1 MGCTSAKA
9 NKVESDLERYHQE
22 IFGVVQTGDV
32 KRLKDILDELDR
44 RKASTTK
51 KENIIIFGISITLFY
66 QFYLFSDE
74 HFILPIFTTSTST
87 SSFTLPIKLMTNS
100 STRWTKQVMEDQIPF
115 RNDYPRPHLRR
126 KLWLNLNGYWSF
138 TITSIKEIYPKNFD
152 QIIRVPFPV
161 ESYLSGIQ
169 KRVDSKMYLWYK
181 RNFQIKSRSWYEDS
195 HLQYRLILH
204 FDKVDYETVVYL
216 NRHIVGVKHL
226 GGYEPFSYDISSY
239 FIKYK
244 DNELIVRVWDP
255 SNHWYQPRGKQL
267 LDIKESNSIYYTPC
281 SGIWGTV
288 WLERVPYI
296 HINRLQFQT
305 KISLTDV
312 YLKYR
317 IDLKT
322 ATTTVFDNRSPNE
335 NIPIYSEKNFTQEN
349 KYLLDVEQNNELNE
363 NIANYE
369 KLDFKLKISIRQK
382 NNTKLINFISYK
394 PNIEQ
399 EISFALN
406 QINLWSP
413 ENPYLYQIRID
424 LYRMD
429 IFVERIDSYIGFRQI
444 SLCSK
449 KKKICL
455 NNKPYFMSGVLDQGY
470 WPDGLYRA
478 PTDEAYRYDIEQ
490 IKNLGFNTI
499 RKHMKIETSRFY
511 YWCDVLGILVWQDM
525 PAGDSYDGYEIEL
538 EDDKILRLHR
548 DNTTNDLPLA
558 QRIYEDLSQNRLILP
573 IKTFQAKIQFEYEL
587 KAMIDF
593 LSFHPSIIIWVLFN
607 EGWGQY
613 DTIRLTKW
621 LQSYDKNRLIN
632 SASGWQD
639 RINLGHMRDIHD
651 YTKKIFL
658 PSFDDENR
666 ALVLGECGGFGLMK
680 SGWSYNSYSD
690 NYLLTYIFEQLII
703 NLSSRLSAMIYTQLS
718 DIENETNG
726 ILTYNR
732 EEIKFLTPHIKR
744 VLNND
749 YSRLYKL
756 KYIWNLTSIPYTNY
770 INLSLS
776 KSFDLIID
784 IDSTYNH
791 HFYFYICY
799 LYSYVKITIDHYY
812 TIILNQAHEIRDYH
826 YISLPSNLF
835 RGYRE
840 ADGLTALS
848 IAAGKKY
855 KSITET
861 LATCSEVDV
870 NKASLSGI
878 TPLLMVAEVGWPDIL
893 DILLQRGALVD
904 SAPSG
909 KRAEDNKIAGST
921 PLIGATKYNHPECVK
936 RLLTYHANP
945 NHQNQSGISAL
956 MLAAEQGYFEC
967 VKLLVQAG
975 ADLEL
980 APSGPLA
987 LTMNLC
993 GQTPLFCAA
1002 KEGRTDIVKYLL
1014 DRGANPRVQNH
1025 YGVSTLWIPSQ
1036 KGMLQVVELLLDAGA
1051 ETHIAP
1057 FGNLADELNI
1067 TGWTPL
1073 YAAMKSRKFDV
1084 VKLLLKRGADSN
1096 AVTKLGST
1104 PFLLASEICDL
1115 DVIEACVEADADLD
1129 FAPSGPDADNLNITG
1144 QTALFMATLKDRVD
1158 VVKFLI
1164 EKRAQVN
1171 VQNRYGVSP
1180 LLLCAESGNQ
1190 ELVQALIEAGA
1201 NVNIAPQGE
1210 LAEENF
1216 LAGQTPLFGA
1226 AKKGHVEIC
1235 EYLIKNGAD
1244 INAITMTGA
1253 TPLYTATEE
1262 GHLDAVILLIR
1273 HGADVNQSP
1282 KGQIARDLHIENQ
1295 TPLLIACMRNHEG
1308 IIRYLIES
1316 GANVNVT
1323 SERGSSPFLAICQHN
1338 NVELA
1343 RLLIRH
1349 GARHDVEA
1357 KNLYDGKI
1365 NGLIVAAE
1373 SGSFDILRLLVDAG
1387 LDVNYKIAGKGETAG
1402 RTPLFCACAKGF
1414 QNIVEYLVDRGADVN
1429 GTENSGLSCLHIAAA
1444 MGHADTVRILCERGA
1459 NVDQQFCF
1467 EEQDVTAYDLA
1478 ESQQHDHVCQVLKNF
1493 GARQLLHNTYSSHLD
1508 GIK

>member
-1 MGCTSAKA
+1 M
-9 NKVESDLERYHQE
+9 
-22 IFGVVQTGDV
+22 
-32 KRLKDILDELDR
+32 
-44 RKASTTK
+44 TK
-51 KENIIIFGISITLFY
+51 
-66 QFYLFSDE
+66 
-74 HFILPIFTTSTST
+74 
-87 SSFTLPIKLMTNS
+87 S
-100 STRWTKQVMEDQIPF
+100 STRWTKQVMESQIPF
-115 RNDYPRPHLRR
+115 RDDYPRPHLRR

-138 TITSIKEIYPKNFD
+138 TITSIKETYPKKFD

-169 KRVDSKMYLWYK
+169 KRVDSGMYLWYK
-181 RNFQIKSRSWYEDS
+181 RNFQIKSSSWYDGN
-195 HLQYRLILH
+195 HQQYRIILH
-204 FDKVDYETVVYL
+204 FDKVDYATVVYL
-216 NRHIVGVKHL
+216 NRHIVGIKHL
-226 GGYEPFSYDISSY
+226 GGYEPFSYDISPY
-239 FIKYK
+239 FINYE

-255 SNHWYQPRGKQL
+255 SHYWYQPRGKQV
-267 LDIKESNSIYYTPC
+267 LDVKESNSIFYTPC

-296 HINRLQFQT
+296 YIDRLQFQT
-305 KISLTDV
+305 KLSFTNV
-312 YLKYR
+312 FLKYR

-322 ATTTVFDNRSPNE
+322 ARTTSFNYHLPNKH
-335 NIPIYSEKNFTQEN
+335 IPIYSSKNFIEENKFLLNVKQNKNITNYEELGFILNISIIEKNN
-349 KYLLDVEQNNELNE
+349 KN
-363 NIANYE
+363 
-369 KLDFKLKISIRQK
+369 
-382 NNTKLINFISYK
+382 LINFISYK

-399 EISFALN
+399 EISFPLN

-413 ENPYLYQIRID
+413 DNPYLYHIHID
-424 LYRMD
+424 LYQMD
-429 IFVERIDSYIGFRQI
+429 IFIEHIDSYIGFREI

-449 KKKICL
+449 PKKICL
-455 NNKPYFMSGVLDQGY
+455 NNKPYFMFGVLDQGY

-499 RKHMKIETSRFY
+499 RKHMKSETSRFY
-511 YWCDVLGILVWQDM
+511 YWCDVLGMLVWQDM

-538 EDDKILRLHR
+538 EDDKNLRLHR
-548 DNTTNDLPLA
+548 DNRTINLPLA
-558 QRIYEDLSQNRLILP
+558 IRIKEDIPKAPSPLP
-573 IKTFQAKIQFEYEL
+573 TKPFEHKIQFEYEL
-587 KAMIDF
+587 KGMIDF

-621 LQSYDKNRLIN
+621 LQTYDKDRLVN

-639 RINLGHMRDIHD
+639 RINIGHIRDIHD
-651 YTKKIFL
+651 YTKEILL
-658 PSFDDENR
+658 PSSYDDEIR

-680 SGWSYNSYSD
+680 SGWSYNTYSD
-690 NYLLTYIFEQLII
+690 NYLLTYIFEQLIV

-718 DIENETNG
+718 DVENEHNG
-726 ILTYNR
+726 IITYNR
-732 EEIKFLTPHIKR
+732 EEIKFITSHIKR
-744 VLNND
+744 VLNHD
-749 YSRLYKL
+749 YSHLYKL
-756 KYIWNLTSIPYTNY
+756 EYIWNLTSIPYMNY
-770 INLSLS
+770 TSLSLS
-776 KSFDLIID
+776 KTFNLMID
-784 IDSTYNH
+784 INSIYNH

-799 LYSYVKITIDHYY
+799 LYSLVKITIDHHY
-812 TIILNQAHEIRDYH
+812 TIILKQTHEIRDYH
-826 YISLPSNLF
+826 YISLPSNIF

-848 IAAGKKY
+848 IAAGKKH

-861 LATCSEVDV
+861 LATCPEVQV

-878 TPLLMVAEVGWPDIL
+878 TPLLMVAEVGWRDIV

-904 SAPSG
+904 AAPSG

-936 RLLTYHANP
+936 RLLAHQANP

-1002 KEGRTDIVKYLL
+1002 KEGRTEIVKYLL

-1025 YGVSTLWIPSQ
+1025 YGVSALWIPSQ
-1036 KGMLQVVELLLDAGA
+1036 KGMLQVVELLLNAGA

-1115 DVIEACVEADADLD
+1115 DIIEACIEAGADLD
-1129 FAPSGPDADNLNITG
+1129 FAPSGSDADNLNITG

-1158 VVKFLI
+1158 VVKVLI
-1164 EKRAQVN
+1164 EKGAQVN
-1171 VQNRYGVSP
+1171 VKNRYGVSP
-1180 LLLCAESGNQ
+1180 LLLCAESGNR
-1190 ELVQALIEAGA
+1190 ELVQALVKAGA
-1201 NVNIAPQGE
+1201 DVNITPQGE

-1235 EYLIKNGAD
+1235 EYLIENGANV
-1244 INAITMTGA
+1244 NAITMTGA

-1262 GHLDAVILLIR
+1262 GHLDVVILLIR
-1273 HGADVNQSP
+1273 YGADVNQSP
-1282 KGQIARDLHIENQ
+1282 KGQVARDLHIENQ
-1295 TPLLIACMRNHEG
+1295 TPLLIACMRNHES

-1316 GANVNVT
+1316 GGANVNVT

-1349 GARHDVEA
+1349 GAKHDVEA

-1414 QNIVEYLVDRGADVN
+1414 QDIVEYLIDHGADVN
-1429 GTENSGLSCLHIAAA
+1429 GTESSGLSCLHIAAA
-1444 MGHADTVRILCERGA
+1444 MGHADTVRILCEHGA
-1459 NVDQQFCF
+1459 NVDQQFRF

-1478 ESQQHDHVCQVLKNF
+1478 ESQQHDHVCQVLKSF
-1493 GARQLLHNTYSSHLD
+1493 GARQLPHSTLSTHLESN
-1508 GIK
+1508 K